1 MFLTRISVGH
11 PVFAA
16 MVMVAIT
23 IFGYLAYQQLP
34 IDEFPEV
41 DFPIVVVSTS
51 YAGASP
57 EAVENEISR
66 PIEEALNTLGG
77 IESITS
83 TSSQGRSSVVLEF
96 ALGIQSMAAAQEVR
110 DRLTVLTGTLPKT
123 ADDPRV
129 LRYDPLADP
138 AVSLALVS
146 PDMSTAELTR
156 LANDV
161 VVPRLTALEGVGSA
175 DLLGGLDDQV
185 QVLVDP
191 TLLDE
196 YGIGIAEV
204 VDALGRDNQT
214 IPVGS
219 VNEGLLVHTV
229 QLNTELPTVDA
240 FNSIVLARSGDQPI
254 HLGDVARIEV
264 GQSDVEGLA
273 LQDGRQS
280 LAIDVIKVQGA
291 NTINIVEEVL
301 HTVEDLNH
309 SDELPDGVELSV
321 LQNAAI
327 PIEQNYHT
335 VLSTLIE
342 GGVLAV
348 VIVFVF
354 LNSWRSTVI
363 TGLTLPISILGT
375 LAVIQ
380 LLGFSLNMMT
390 MLALTLSIGILIDD
404 AIVVR
409 ENIARHLHMGKSHR
423 RAALEGTAEIGLAV
437 LATTLSIVA
446 VFLPLAFME
455 GITGR
460 FFVQFGVT
468 VSVAV
473 MISLFV
479 SFTLDPMLSSVWY
492 DPHSEPNAKH
502 GPIGRLIGHFDR
514 GFEKL
519 TDGYRHCIGWS
530 LRHRLITLVFAFG
543 TMVPA
548 VMLFSDVGFEFMPK
562 TDQGRIEVALETEVG
577 SSVQY
582 TRDKTLQAERL
593 ISALPGVAS
602 TYATV
607 NSGDASGENR
617 ASMLVTLV
625 AQSDR
630 TFSAEEAS
638 RSIRATLA
646 RVPGLTA
653 TVSVAGGIGGG
664 GKDIEMSMVGDSL
677 TELDRLSTE
686 LVERIA
692 SIPGTLDVDSSFD
705 TAKPLVEIQV
715 DREAAMDLGVD
726 AAQVGNAL
734 GAFVG
739 GELAST
745 WTTDTGK
752 QRDVV
757 VRLPEEARSRT
768 LALADL
774 PVARGAKNQAITLGE
789 IATVATV
796 TGPSEIHR
804 EALTRKVSISAN
816 VSGRAA
822 GDVITDIEAQ
832 IAEMNLPPGYS
843 VMMSGDAELLD
854 ETVGGIA
861 SALGLAVVLIY
872 LVLASQFGSFL
883 QPFAIMA
890 ALPLSLIG
898 VIVGLLVGGTTLN
911 IYSMIGFVMLMGL
924 VVKNAILLV
933 DNYNMT
939 KLGDMS
945 THDALVRAG
954 TTRFRPIIMTTS
966 AMIIGMMP
974 LALAIHPGSEPS
986 SSMAHAVIGGL
997 VSSTLLTLL
1006 VVPVLIAYLDQFG
1019 RFATRF
1025 LPKSPHDDAVQ
1036 AHATLPQ

>member
-1 MFLTRISVGH
+1 MFVTRISVGH

-23 IFGYLAYQQLP
+23 IFGYLAHQQLP

-77 IESITS
+77 IEAITS
-83 TSSQGRSSVVLEF
+83 TSRQGRSSVVLEF

-138 AVSLALVS
+138 AVSLAIVS
-146 PDMSTAELTR
+146 PDMSTAELTT

-175 DLLGGLDDQV
+175 DLLGELDDQV

-191 TLLDE
+191 TLLDA
-196 YGIGIAEV
+196 YGVGIAEV

-273 LQDGRQS
+273 FQNGKQS

-291 NTINIVEEVL
+291 NTIEIVEQVL

-309 SDELPDGVELSV
+309 SGELPEGVELSV

-530 LRHRLITLVFAFG
+530 LRHRLATLVLAFG

-625 AQSDR
+625 AQSER
-630 TFSAEEAS
+630 TFSAEESS

-677 TELDRLSTE
+677 VDLDRLSKE

-774 PVARGAKNQAITLGE
+774 PVARGAKDQAITLGE

-796 TGPSEIHR
+796 TGPSEINR

-822 GDVITDIEAQ
+822 GDVIADIEAQ

-933 DNYNMT
+933 DNYNMI
-939 KLGDMS
+939 KLGDVS